1 MKFVIQKPLV
11 YVLIHVDRRF
21 FVLLDNVL
29 KEFIFELK
37 IKNYSDRTIDTYK
50 YNVGLL
56 ITYLNEH
63 HEIDDIEDI
72 APFHIKKFV
81 QHQIGLGKKA
91 NYINTLIK
99 SLRSFFKYLV
109 VEEYM
114 PMNIMNKIKLLK
126 EDTEVIKTFTDDEVA
141 KMIDSY
147 DFKTYL
153 NARNKVIIA
162 MFVDTG
168 IRMSELIN
176 LQSEWVY
183 DTNIRIMGKG
193 SKWRFAPIS
202 LMLKK
207 YMIRYERI
215 KAKYFEKKALEH
227 DNYFLSRAGKPICTV
242 QIENI
247 VKNAGLRADVR
258 KDVRCSPHTLRHY
271 AIQANLRNGL
281 DLYSCSKIAGHENIQ
296 VTKRYLQGLETENI
310 LEMAQ
315 KTSPLMNLR

>member
-1 MKFVIQKPLV
+1 M
-11 YVLIHVDRRF
+11 DRRF
-21 FVLLDNVL
+21 FVLLKDLL
-29 KEFIFELK
+29 KEFVFDLK
-37 IKNYSDRTIDTYK
+37 IKNYSDRTIDTYN
-50 YNVGLL
+50 YNVGQL

-63 HEIDDIEDI
+63 HEVNDVKDV
-72 APFHIKKFV
+72 ATFHIKKFV
-81 QHQIGLGKKA
+81 QHQISLGKKA

-99 SLRSFFKYLV
+99 SLRSFYKYLV
-109 VEEYM
+109 VEEYVSV
-114 PMNIMNKIKLLK
+114 NIMNKIKLLK
-126 EDTEVIKTFTDDEVA
+126 EDVEVIKTFTDDEVA
-141 KMIDSY
+141 KMIEAY

-168 IRMSELIN
+168 MRMSELIN
-176 LQSEWVY
+176 LQSSWIY
-183 DTNIRIMGKG
+183 DTSLRIKGKG
-193 SKWRFAPIS
+193 SKWRHVPMS

-247 VKNAGLRADVR
+247 VKIAGLRAGVR
-258 KDVRCSPHTLRHY
+258 EDIRCSPHTVRHY
-271 AIQANLRNGL
+271 AIQSNLRNGL

-296 VTKRYLQGLETENI
+296 VTKRYLQGLEMENI